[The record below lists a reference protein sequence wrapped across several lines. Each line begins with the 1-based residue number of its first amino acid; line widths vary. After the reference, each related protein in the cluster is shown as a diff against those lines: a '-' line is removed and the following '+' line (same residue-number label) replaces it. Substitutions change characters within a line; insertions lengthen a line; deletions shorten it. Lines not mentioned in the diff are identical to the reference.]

1 MSAAGKDGRMSYL
14 EFSDALLNNGWIKFE
29 YFGGENHCMAGKPV
43 ADHPYFS
50 NQEQFASIFSLNGN
64 NIFRI
69 NELERKYSKKPA
81 FMKHLYPYMKGK
93 PTLLITELKPTDR
106 SIVRKYVAGLM
117 AVIFI
122 VFIGTNILLPAYYL
136 TCLLRQYRK

>member
-1 MSAAGKDGRMSYL
+1 MAKKWIYIDPYFAMSAAGKDGRMSYL

-69 NELERKYSKKPA
+69 NELERKYSKKTCIHEAP
-81 FMKHLYPYMKGK
+81 L
-93 PTLLITELKPTDR
+93 
-106 SIVRKYVAGLM
+106 SIYEREAD
-117 AVIFI
+117 
-122 VFIGTNILLPAYYL
+122 T
-136 TCLLRQYRK
+136 THHRT